1 MPSQRGGCHGSKNR
15 GSFLH
20 DIFEEDIGS
29 LLKWHIYRSPN
40 EQRRFV
46 HFVKDLYRNYKDEV
60 IGSRIAASQIPDR
73 QERRVFLGPSKSVPL
88 ILPPI
93 KVPPSKDS
101 EDSFAAVAQPIDV
114 YLNRRG
120 AALRRRRNK
129 RGPATSDGGQSETM
143 SEFLLGSVSSQPS
156 SSAGICRSRSGDSCT
171 PHPAKQRISTRRILN
186 YFASVATNSTS
197 VGSRSSG
204 SVWTSVSCMTK
215 TSRGGSDYSALMTK
229 YHDDYRFHRRA
240 MRVNFRR
247 WTSAQA
253 HEATGPLPTQSY
265 PNERRLI
272 TWYDRDF
279 NGVLPDGSKKQK
291 PDESSSSR
299 IASNA
304 FSPGVDRGLLRGVF
318 KPHLFGFIQNHVQRL
333 TPVDRECFMS
343 CLRSLHTLRKESQYV
358 TMHKREFPPLAEH
371 TRMWRPATARPVM
384 DRIKLCQSK
393 VTLSGD
399 PALKAFEGPCRA
411 TLAEAMREAAASR
424 LINGDAASNEKNPKL
439 VLQRLL
445 ERARRDDEE
454 SPSIG
459 IFSMSEITPTD
470 ATHVSLADSV
480 DPRCDD
486 ATV

>member
-1 MPSQRGGCHGSKNR
+1 MAHRQGKHRSGSKSR
-15 GSFLH
+15 GSFLY
-20 DIFEEDIGS
+20 DLFEEDIGA
-29 LLKWHIYRSPN
+29 LLSWHTYRSPH

-46 HFVKDLYRNYKDEV
+46 HVVKDLYQSYKDEV
-60 IGSRIAASQIPDR
+60 VGSRAEIPKLASQ
-73 QERRVFLGPSKSVPL
+73 QERRVYIGPSKSVPL

-93 KVPPSKDS
+93 KVPVPKAPDAP
-101 EDSFAAVAQPIDV
+101 FASVAQPIDV

-120 AALRRRRNK
+120 ETIRRKRRGSCMSEGA
-129 RGPATSDGGQSETM
+129 RSETM
-143 SEFLLGSVSSQPS
+143 SDFLLGSTSSQQT
-156 SSAGICRSRSGDSCT
+156 ID
-171 PHPAKQRISTRRILN
+171 
-186 YFASVATNSTS
+186 TNSTS
-197 VGSRSSG
+197 VGSLSSG

-215 TSRGGSDYSALMTK
+215 TSRGGSDYDALMTK

-253 HEATGPLPTQSY
+253 HEPTGPLPTQSY

-279 NGVLPDGSKKQK
+279 NGVAPDGSKKQGSSGG
-291 PDESSSSR
+291 SSS
-299 IASNA
+299 NA
-304 FSPGVDRGLLRGVF
+304 LNHNSCNFGVDRGLLRGVF

-343 CLRSLHTLRKESQYV
+343 CLRSLHTLRKESQYI
-358 TMHKREFPPLAEH
+358 TMHNRDYPPLAEH
-371 TRMWRPATARPVM
+371 TRMWRPQTARPVM

-411 TLAEAMREAAASR
+411 TLAEAIRAAAAEHANST
-424 LINGDAASNEKNPKL
+424 DQASIGEQNPKL

-445 ERARRDDEE
+445 ERAKRDDLER
-454 SPSIG
+454 PSMKD
-459 IFSMSEITPTD
+459 FAMSEVTPTD
-470 ATHVSLADSV
+470 ATHVSLVESDEIDV
-480 DPRCDD
+480 I
-486 ATV
+486 